1 MKTIPTIP
9 TMVESMKKIT
19 NQRCQCA
26 TTVTA
31 LLICLTFLTW
41 LIFEPGIST
50 VSAQSVL
57 QQHLSPRLPAA
68 PQSTVSASPNQP
80 KPTDANDFNDSDR
93 RDAKSV
99 IVIESDLPPV
109 SILTAE
115 PPSTRLLKKDEA
127 QRSSND
133 LAHEDLDATL
143 WVKGASEYRAITQQ
157 TFLAAASQLA
167 AAIRDKNWSA
177 VVVDGVPAEREFAN
191 RRRAFP
197 VCVIVD
203 VDETIL
209 DNSDYQRELISS
221 GRQFSPTSWVQFAK
235 RAASPAVP
243 GAKFFLDNCR
253 RLGVTVFFVTNRD
266 VSLEA
271 ATRQNLINQRLM
283 LSTDE
288 DVILCKNE
296 RAEWTSGKSMRRQA
310 IAQKYRVLLIAGD
323 DLNDFLPVR
332 DLSLSDRTQIA
343 DRYWQYWGR
352 RWFMLPNPNYGSWE
366 VAVTRPAADDS
377 ARAKRQQK
385 LKKLFEL

>member
-1 MKTIPTIP
+1 MKTILMKTEP
-9 TMVESMKKIT
+9 MKKVT
-19 NQRCQCA
+19 DQLRQCA
-26 TTVTA
+26 TTVSRP
-31 LLICLTFLTW
+31 LICLTFVAW
-41 LIFEPGIST
+41 LIFEMGFTPAC
-50 VSAQSVL
+50 AQSVL

-68 PQSTVSASPNQP
+68 PQVPANASSDQP
-80 KPTDANDFNDSDR
+80 TTTGAIDSNDQDR
-93 RDAKSV
+93 RDAESV
-99 IVIESDLPPV
+99 IVLESDLPPTSV
-109 SILTAE
+109 LTTE
-115 PPSTRLLKKDEA
+115 NQSTQPLTDDEA
-127 QRSSND
+127 QESSD
-133 LAHEDLDATL
+133 DQAHEDLDATL

-177 VVVDGVPAEREFAN
+177 VVVDGVPAEREFVD

-203 VDETIL
+203 VDETVL
-209 DNSDYQRELISS
+209 DNSNYQRELISS
-221 GRQFSPTSWVQFAK
+221 GQQFSPTSWEQFAK
-235 RAASPAVP
+235 LGASPAVP

-271 ATRQNLINQRLM
+271 VTRQNLVKQQLM
-283 LSTDE
+283 LSTDD

-296 RAEWTSGKSMRRQA
+296 RAEWTSGKSVRRQA
-310 IAQKYRVLLIAGD
+310 IAEKYRVLLIVGD

-332 DLSLSDRTQIA
+332 DRSLTDRTQIA

-366 VAVTRPAADDS
+366 VAVTQQAADDS
-377 ARAKRQQK
+377 ASAKRQQK
-385 LKKLFEL
+385 LKKLFDL